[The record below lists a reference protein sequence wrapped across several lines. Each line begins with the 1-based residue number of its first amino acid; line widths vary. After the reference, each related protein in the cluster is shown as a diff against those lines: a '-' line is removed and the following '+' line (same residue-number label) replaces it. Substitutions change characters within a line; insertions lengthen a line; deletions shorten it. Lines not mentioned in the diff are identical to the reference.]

1 MDEFTQSPE
10 DLIAGMNPDEICELL
25 EEIGIEAT
33 SDEAEMIQD
42 LIEELGSL
50 EEALQALANQDGQD
64 RKAA

>member
-50 EEALQALANQDGQD
+50 EEALQALASQDGQD